1 MFIREEVEMDYF
13 ERIQNSIEFIEEN
26 LKEQLNI
33 IGISSQSCFS
43 PFHFQRLFQAITGF
57 SVQEYI
63 RNRRLSEAAILLKG
77 TKKNILEVAIDFQYN
92 SQEAFTRAFVNYFGM
107 TPAKY
112 RKSEIVLQLQAK
124 LNFFDYKK
132 EMKGDFIM
140 NKPAIVQLNK
150 RNIIGVEYKTNLN
163 NEKYF
168 EEIPGFYFDFGRNEY
183 YLQIPKKTAPNMSY
197 GIACNFHDD
206 GNFSFIV
213 GEEVQEFACELEKG
227 FVNFEIPEGKYAE
240 FKVNGAADSVQNTR
254 RYIYG
259 TWLPNSNY
267 ERREG
272 PDFEITDVLQSIYPN
287 QMKMIIYIPIV

>member
-1 MFIREEVEMDYF
+1 MDYF
-13 ERIQNSIEFIEEN
+13 EKIQNSIEFIEGN
-26 LKEQLNI
+26 LQDRLNVVEV
-33 IGISSQSCFS
+33 SSQSCFS

-63 RNRRLSEAAILLKG
+63 RNRRLSEAAISLRE
-77 TKKNILEVAIDFQYN
+77 TRKNILEIAIDFQYN

-112 RKSEIVLQLQAK
+112 RKSEIALHLQAK
-124 LNFFDYKK
+124 MNFFDYKK
-132 EMKGDFIM
+132 EMKGDLIM
-140 NKPAIVQLNK
+140 NKPNIVQLSK
-150 RNIIGVEYKTNLN
+150 RDIIGFEYKTNLN

-168 EEIPGFYFDFGRNEY
+168 EEIPKFYFDFGSNEY
-183 YLQIPKKTAPNMSY
+183 YLRIPEKIAPNMSY

-206 GNFSFIV
+206 GNFSFII
-213 GEEVQEFACELEKG
+213 GEEVQGSATELDNG

-240 FKVNGAADSVQNTR
+240 FKVNGSTDLVQNTR

-287 QMKMIIYIPIV
+287 QMKVIIYIPIL

>member
-1 MFIREEVEMDYF
+1 MDYF
-13 ERIQNSIEFIEEN
+13 EKIQNSIEFIESN
-26 LKEQLNI
+26 LQDRLNVVEV
-33 IGISSQSCFS
+33 SSQSCFS

-63 RNRRLSEAAILLKG
+63 RNRRLSEAAISLRE
-77 TKKNILEVAIDFQYN
+77 TRKNILEIAIDFQYN

-112 RKSEIVLQLQAK
+112 RKSEIALHLQAK
-124 LNFFDYKK
+124 MNFFDYKK
-132 EMKGDFIM
+132 EMKGDLIM
-140 NKPAIVQLNK
+140 NKPNIVQLSK
-150 RNIIGVEYKTNLN
+150 RNIIGFEYKTNLN

-168 EEIPGFYFDFGRNEY
+168 EEIPKFYFDFGSNEY
-183 YLQIPKKTAPNMSY
+183 YLRILEKIAPNMSY

-206 GNFSFIV
+206 GNFSFII
-213 GEEVQEFACELEKG
+213 GEEVQGSAAELDDG

-240 FKVNGAADSVQNTR
+240 FKVNGSTDLVQNTR

-287 QMKMIIYIPIV
+287 QMKVIIYVPIL

>member
-1 MFIREEVEMDYF
+1 MDYF
-13 ERIQNSIEFIEEN
+13 EKIQNSIEFIESN
-26 LKEQLNI
+26 LQDRLNVVEV
-33 IGISSQSCFS
+33 SSQSCFS

-63 RNRRLSEAAILLKG
+63 RNRRLSEAAISLRE
-77 TKKNILEVAIDFQYN
+77 TRKNILEIAIDFQYN

-112 RKSEIVLQLQAK
+112 RKSEIALHLQAK
-124 LNFFDYKK
+124 MNFFDYKK
-132 EMKGDFIM
+132 EMKGDLIM
-140 NKPAIVQLNK
+140 NKPNIVQLSK
-150 RNIIGVEYKTNLN
+150 RDIIGFEYKTNLN

-168 EEIPGFYFDFGRNEY
+168 EEIPKFYFDFGSNEY
-183 YLQIPKKTAPNMSY
+183 YLRILEKIAPNMSY

-206 GNFSFIV
+206 GNFSFII
-213 GEEVQEFACELEKG
+213 GEEVQGSAAELDDG

-240 FKVNGAADSVQNTR
+240 FKVNGSTDLVQNTR

-287 QMKMIIYIPIV
+287 QMKVIIYVPIL

>member
-1 MFIREEVEMDYF
+1 MDYF
-13 ERIQNSIEFIEEN
+13 EKIQNSIEFIESN
-26 LKEQLNI
+26 LQDRLNVVEV
-33 IGISSQSCFS
+33 SWQSCFS

-63 RNRRLSEAAILLKG
+63 RNRRLSEAAISLRE
-77 TKKNILEVAIDFQYN
+77 TRKNILEIAIDFQYN

-112 RKSEIVLQLQAK
+112 RKSEIALHLQAK
-124 LNFFDYKK
+124 MNFFDYKK
-132 EMKGDFIM
+132 ERKGDLIM
-140 NKPAIVQLNK
+140 NKPNIVQLSK
-150 RNIIGVEYKTNLN
+150 RDIIGFEYKTNLN

-168 EEIPGFYFDFGRNEY
+168 EEIPKFYFDFGSNEY
-183 YLQIPKKTAPNMSY
+183 YLRILEKIAPNMSY
-197 GIACNFHDD
+197 GIACDFHDD
-206 GNFSFIV
+206 GNFSFII
-213 GEEVQEFACELEKG
+213 GEEVQGSAAELDDG

-240 FKVNGAADSVQNTR
+240 FKVNGSTDLVQNTR

-287 QMKMIIYIPIV
+287 QMKVIIYIPIL

>member
-1 MFIREEVEMDYF
+1 MDYF
-13 ERIQNSIEFIEEN
+13 EKIQNSIEFIESN
-26 LKEQLNI
+26 LQDRLNVVEV
-33 IGISSQSCFS
+33 SSQSCFS

-63 RNRRLSEAAILLKG
+63 RNRRLSEAAISLRE
-77 TKKNILEVAIDFQYN
+77 TRKNILEIAIDFQYN

-112 RKSEIVLQLQAK
+112 RKSEIALHLQAK
-124 LNFFDYKK
+124 MNFFDYKK
-132 EMKGDFIM
+132 EMKGDLIM
-140 NKPAIVQLNK
+140 NKPNIVQLSK
-150 RNIIGVEYKTNLN
+150 RDIIGFEYKTNLN

-168 EEIPGFYFDFGRNEY
+168 EEIPKFYFDFGSNEY
-183 YLQIPKKTAPNMSY
+183 YLRILEKIAPNMSY
-197 GIACNFHDD
+197 GIACDFHDD
-206 GNFSFIV
+206 GNFSFII
-213 GEEVQEFACELEKG
+213 GEEVQGSAAELDDG

-240 FKVNGAADSVQNTR
+240 FKVNGSTDLVQNTR

-287 QMKMIIYIPIV
+287 KMKVIIYIPIL

>member
-1 MFIREEVEMDYF
+1 MDYF
-13 ERIQNSIEFIEEN
+13 EKIQNSIEFIESN
-26 LKEQLNI
+26 LQDRLNVVEV
-33 IGISSQSCFS
+33 SSQSCFS

-63 RNRRLSEAAILLKG
+63 RNRRLSEAAISLRE
-77 TKKNILEVAIDFQYN
+77 TRKNILEIAIDFQYN

-112 RKSEIVLQLQAK
+112 RKSEIALHLQAK
-124 LNFFDYKK
+124 MNFFDYKK
-132 EMKGDFIM
+132 EMKGDLIM
-140 NKPAIVQLNK
+140 NKPNIVQLSK
-150 RNIIGVEYKTNLN
+150 RDIIGFEYKTNLN

-168 EEIPGFYFDFGRNEY
+168 EEIPKFYFDFGSNEY
-183 YLQIPKKTAPNMSY
+183 YLRILEKIAPNMSY

-206 GNFSFIV
+206 GNFSFII
-213 GEEVQEFACELEKG
+213 GEEVKGSAAELDDG

-240 FKVNGAADSVQNTR
+240 FKVNGSTDLVQNTR

-287 QMKMIIYIPIV
+287 QMKVIIYVPIL

>member
-1 MFIREEVEMDYF
+1 MDYF
-13 ERIQNSIEFIEEN
+13 EKIQNSIEFIESN
-26 LKEQLNI
+26 LQDRLNVVEV
-33 IGISSQSCFS
+33 SSQSCFS

-63 RNRRLSEAAILLKG
+63 RNRRLSEAAISLRE
-77 TKKNILEVAIDFQYN
+77 TRKNILEIAIDFQYN

-112 RKSEIVLQLQAK
+112 RKSEIALHLQAK
-124 LNFFDYKK
+124 MNFFDYKK
-132 EMKGDFIM
+132 EMKGDLIM
-140 NKPAIVQLNK
+140 NKPNIVQLSK
-150 RNIIGVEYKTNLN
+150 RDIIGFEYKTNLN

-168 EEIPGFYFDFGRNEY
+168 EEIPKFYFDFGSNEY
-183 YLQIPKKTAPNMSY
+183 YLRILEKIAPNMSY

-206 GNFSFIV
+206 GNFSFII
-213 GEEVQEFACELEKG
+213 GEEVQGSAAELDDG

-240 FKVNGAADSVQNTR
+240 FKVNGSTDLVQNTR

-287 QMKMIIYIPIV
+287 QMKAIIYIPIL

>member
-1 MFIREEVEMDYF
+1 MDYF
-13 ERIQNSIEFIEEN
+13 EKIQNSIEFIESN
-26 LKEQLNI
+26 LQDRLNVVEV
-33 IGISSQSCFS
+33 SSQSCFS

-63 RNRRLSEAAILLKG
+63 RNRRLSEAAISLRE
-77 TKKNILEVAIDFQYN
+77 TRKNILEIAIDFQYN

-112 RKSEIVLQLQAK
+112 RKSEIALHLQAK
-124 LNFFDYKK
+124 MNFFDYKK
-132 EMKGDFIM
+132 EMKGDLIM
-140 NKPAIVQLNK
+140 NKPNIVQLSK
-150 RNIIGVEYKTNLN
+150 RDIIGFEYKTNLN

-168 EEIPGFYFDFGRNEY
+168 EEIPKFYFDFGSNEY
-183 YLQIPKKTAPNMSY
+183 YLRILEKIAPNMSY

-206 GNFSFIV
+206 GNFSFII
-213 GEEVQEFACELEKG
+213 GEEVQGSAAELDDG

-240 FKVNGAADSVQNTR
+240 FKVNGSTDLVQNTR

-287 QMKMIIYIPIV
+287 KMKVIIYIPIL

>member
-1 MFIREEVEMDYF
+1 MDYF
-13 ERIQNSIEFIEEN
+13 EKIQNSIEFIESN
-26 LKEQLNI
+26 LQDRLNVVEV
-33 IGISSQSCFS
+33 SSQSCFS

-63 RNRRLSEAAILLKG
+63 RNRRLSEAAISLRE
-77 TKKNILEVAIDFQYN
+77 TRKNILEIAIDFQYN

-112 RKSEIVLQLQAK
+112 RKSEIALHLQAK
-124 LNFFDYKK
+124 MNFFDYKK
-132 EMKGDFIM
+132 EMKGDLIM
-140 NKPAIVQLNK
+140 NKPNIVQLSK
-150 RNIIGVEYKTNLN
+150 RDIIGFEYKTNLN

-168 EEIPGFYFDFGRNEY
+168 EEIPKFYFDFGSNEY
-183 YLQIPKKTAPNMSY
+183 YLRILEKIAPNMSY

-206 GNFSFIV
+206 GNFSFII
-213 GEEVQEFACELEKG
+213 GEEVQGSAAELDGG

-240 FKVNGAADSVQNTR
+240 FKVNGSTDLVQNTR

-287 QMKMIIYIPIV
+287 QMKVIIYVPIL

>member
-1 MFIREEVEMDYF
+1 MDYF
-13 ERIQNSIEFIEEN
+13 EKIQNSIEFIESN
-26 LKEQLNI
+26 LQDRLNVVEV
-33 IGISSQSCFS
+33 SSQSCFS

-63 RNRRLSEAAILLKG
+63 RNRRLSEAAISLRE
-77 TKKNILEVAIDFQYN
+77 TRKNILEIAIDFQYN

-112 RKSEIVLQLQAK
+112 RKSEIALHLQAK
-124 LNFFDYKK
+124 MNFFDYKK
-132 EMKGDFIM
+132 EMKGDLIM
-140 NKPAIVQLNK
+140 NKPNIVQLSK
-150 RNIIGVEYKTNLN
+150 RDIIGFEYKTNLN

-168 EEIPGFYFDFGRNEY
+168 EEIPKFYFDFGSNEY
-183 YLQIPKKTAPNMSY
+183 YLRILEKIAPNMSY
-197 GIACNFHDD
+197 GIACDFHDD
-206 GNFSFIV
+206 GNFSFII
-213 GEEVQEFACELEKG
+213 GEEVQGSAAELDDG

-240 FKVNGAADSVQNTR
+240 FKVNGSTDLVQNTR

-287 QMKMIIYIPIV
+287 QMKVIIYIPIL

>member
-1 MFIREEVEMDYF
+1 MDYF
-13 ERIQNSIEFIEEN
+13 EKIQNSIEFIESN
-26 LKEQLNI
+26 LQDRLNVVEV
-33 IGISSQSCFS
+33 SSQSCFS
-43 PFHFQRLFQAITGF
+43 PFHFRRLFQAITGF

-63 RNRRLSEAAILLKG
+63 RNRRLSEAAISLRE
-77 TKKNILEVAIDFQYN
+77 TRKNILEIAIDFQYN

-112 RKSEIVLQLQAK
+112 RKSEIALHLQAK
-124 LNFFDYKK
+124 MNFFDYKK
-132 EMKGDFIM
+132 EMKGDLIM
-140 NKPAIVQLNK
+140 NKPNIVQLSK
-150 RNIIGVEYKTNLN
+150 RDIIGFEYKTNLN

-168 EEIPGFYFDFGRNEY
+168 EEIPKFYFDFGSNEY
-183 YLQIPKKTAPNMSY
+183 YLRILEKIAPNMSY

-206 GNFSFIV
+206 GNFSFII
-213 GEEVQEFACELEKG
+213 GEEVQGSAAELDDG

-240 FKVNGAADSVQNTR
+240 FKVNGSTDLVQNTR

-287 QMKMIIYIPIV
+287 QMKVIIYIPIL

>member
-1 MFIREEVEMDYF
+1 MDYF
-13 ERIQNSIEFIEEN
+13 EKIQNSIEFIESN
-26 LKEQLNI
+26 LQDRLNVVEV
-33 IGISSQSCFS
+33 SSQSCFS

-63 RNRRLSEAAILLKG
+63 RNRRLSEAAISLRE
-77 TKKNILEVAIDFQYN
+77 TRKNILEIAIDFQYN

-112 RKSEIVLQLQAK
+112 RKSEIALHLQAK
-124 LNFFDYKK
+124 MNFFDYKK
-132 EMKGDFIM
+132 EMKGDLIM
-140 NKPAIVQLNK
+140 NKPNIVQLSK
-150 RNIIGVEYKTNLN
+150 RDIIGFEYKTNLN

-168 EEIPGFYFDFGRNEY
+168 EEIPKFYFDFGSNEY
-183 YLQIPKKTAPNMSY
+183 YLRILEKIAPNMSY
-197 GIACNFHDD
+197 GIACDFHDD
-206 GNFSFIV
+206 GNFSFII
-213 GEEVQEFACELEKG
+213 GEEVQGSAAELDDG

-240 FKVNGAADSVQNTR
+240 FKVNGSTDLVQNTR

-287 QMKMIIYIPIV
+287 QMKVIIYVPIL

>member
-1 MFIREEVEMDYF
+1 MDYF
-13 ERIQNSIEFIEEN
+13 EKIQNSIEFIESN
-26 LKEQLNI
+26 LQDRLNVVEV
-33 IGISSQSCFS
+33 SSQSCFS

-63 RNRRLSEAAILLKG
+63 RNRRLSEAAISLRE
-77 TKKNILEVAIDFQYN
+77 TRKNILEIAIDFQYN

-112 RKSEIVLQLQAK
+112 RKSEIALHLQAK
-124 LNFFDYKK
+124 MNFFDYKK
-132 EMKGDFIM
+132 EMKGDLIM
-140 NKPAIVQLNK
+140 NKPNIVQLSK
-150 RNIIGVEYKTNLN
+150 RDIIGFEYKTNLN

-168 EEIPGFYFDFGRNEY
+168 EKIPKFYFDFGSNEY
-183 YLQIPKKTAPNMSY
+183 YLRILEKIAPNMSY

-206 GNFSFIV
+206 GNFSFII
-213 GEEVQEFACELEKG
+213 GEEVQGSAAELDDG

-240 FKVNGAADSVQNTR
+240 FKVNGSTDLVQNTR

-287 QMKMIIYIPIV
+287 QMKVIIYVPIL

>member
-1 MFIREEVEMDYF
+1 MDYF
-13 ERIQNSIEFIEEN
+13 EKIQNSIEFIESN
-26 LKEQLNI
+26 LQDRLNVVEV
-33 IGISSQSCFS
+33 SSQSCFS

-63 RNRRLSEAAILLKG
+63 RNRRLSEAAISLRE
-77 TKKNILEVAIDFQYN
+77 TRKNILEIAIDFQYN

-112 RKSEIVLQLQAK
+112 RKSEIALHLQDK
-124 LNFFDYKK
+124 MNFFDYKK
-132 EMKGDFIM
+132 EMKGDLIM
-140 NKPAIVQLNK
+140 NKPNIVQLSK
-150 RNIIGVEYKTNLN
+150 RDIIGFEYKTNLN

-168 EEIPGFYFDFGRNEY
+168 EEIPKFYFDFGSNEY
-183 YLQIPKKTAPNMSY
+183 YLRILEKIAPNMSY
-197 GIACNFHDD
+197 GIACDFHDD
-206 GNFSFIV
+206 GNFSFII
-213 GEEVQEFACELEKG
+213 GEEVQGSAAELDDG

-240 FKVNGAADSVQNTR
+240 FKVNGSTDLVQNTR

-287 QMKMIIYIPIV
+287 QMKAIIYIPIL

>member
-1 MFIREEVEMDYF
+1 MDYF
-13 ERIQNSIEFIEEN
+13 EKIQNSIEFIESN
-26 LKEQLNI
+26 LQDRLNVVEV
-33 IGISSQSCFS
+33 SSQSCFS

-63 RNRRLSEAAILLKG
+63 RNRRLSEAAISLRE
-77 TKKNILEVAIDFQYN
+77 TRKNILEIAIDFQYN

-112 RKSEIVLQLQAK
+112 RKSEIALHLQAK
-124 LNFFDYKK
+124 MNFFDYKK
-132 EMKGDFIM
+132 EMKGDLIM
-140 NKPAIVQLNK
+140 NKPNIVQLSK
-150 RNIIGVEYKTNLN
+150 RDIIGFEYKTNLN

-168 EEIPGFYFDFGRNEY
+168 EEIPKFYFDFGSNEY
-183 YLQIPKKTAPNMSY
+183 YLRILEKIAPNMSY

-206 GNFSFIV
+206 GNFSFII
-213 GEEVQEFACELEKG
+213 GEEVQGSAAELDDG

-240 FKVNGAADSVQNTR
+240 FKVNGSTDLVQNTR

-287 QMKMIIYIPIV
+287 QMKVIIYIPIL

>member
-1 MFIREEVEMDYF
+1 MDYF
-13 ERIQNSIEFIEEN
+13 EKIQNSIEFIERN
-26 LKEQLNI
+26 LQDRLNVVEV
-33 IGISSQSCFS
+33 SSQSCFS

-63 RNRRLSEAAILLKG
+63 RNRRLSEAAISLRE
-77 TKKNILEVAIDFQYN
+77 TRKNILEIAIDFQYN

-112 RKSEIVLQLQAK
+112 RKSEIALHLQAK
-124 LNFFDYKK
+124 MNFFDYKK
-132 EMKGDFIM
+132 EMKGDLIM
-140 NKPAIVQLNK
+140 NKPNIVQLSK
-150 RNIIGVEYKTNLN
+150 RDIIGFEYKTNLN

-168 EEIPGFYFDFGRNEY
+168 EEIPKFYFDFGSNEY
-183 YLQIPKKTAPNMSY
+183 YLRILEKIAPNMSY

-206 GNFSFIV
+206 GNFSFII
-213 GEEVQEFACELEKG
+213 GEEVQGSAAELDDG
-227 FVNFEIPEGKYAE
+227 FVNFEIPKGKYAE
-240 FKVNGAADSVQNTR
+240 FKVNGSTDLVQNTR

-287 QMKMIIYIPIV
+287 QMKVIIYVPIL